1 MMYQACH
8 LHPIV
13 GGNVSRAVYQTLN
26 DHLLWRD
33 LDEQRR
39 QLIENHV
46 KYIVI
51 HRPDGKVIL
60 SKSGKTCSLRRCI
73 QKRILSCIRATMLS
87 FLSLY

>member
-33 LDEQRR
+33 PDEQRR
-39 QLIENHV
+39 QLTENHV

-51 HRPDGKVIL
+51 H
-60 SKSGKTCSLRRCI
+60 
-73 QKRILSCIRATMLS
+73 
-87 FLSLY
+87 